1 VGWSNVVFDPFCH
14 AAVRDRIDE
23 RQYKEKLHLDTSVW
37 WRIEEAETLVK
48 RFSMFECDILEKLK
62 TTWSPVNLTSL
73 ANKNLNA
80 NLHTKRFCSHCRRRG
95 LAGIYQVSR
104 SNSRNEKRNRD

>member
-1 VGWSNVVFDPFCH
+1 
-14 AAVRDRIDE
+14 
-23 RQYKEKLHLDTSVW
+23 
-37 WRIEEAETLVK
+37 LVK
-48 RFSMFECDILEKLK
+48 RFSMWHFRKIKNNLK
-62 TTWSPVNLTSL
+62 SSKFKWL
-73 ANKNLNA
+73 ACNKNLNA